1 MMIRLP
7 PSTTARR
14 FYTTTMLRR
23 KLSAG
28 LLRASKTNAVAAG
41 SSSASAVAAA
51 SPMQQQQSAG
61 LVSAVL
67 LNSQRNWKGETVVT
81 LKTELK
87 RRGLSQ
93 TGNKCVLPAEYPLRH
108 ANRCRS
114 VLVARLTSADISG
127 HLPPVPPM
135 PSSTAPALRNAKSLP
150 ALRQLSTSS
159 AASASKSTKTPSPTK
174 PQGADQAPVA
184 DPVDQPVV
192 TSTGPAVVSQK
203 TEAAKPEPVEPEMVT
218 VAPGLPET
226 KASEG
231 DRKSLDVQ
239 MPGPRTDSAP
249 EQVIVSL
256 SGNGPLS
263 FTADQ
268 QPLTP
273 DNFRS
278 NDSLPKEKSRPKEE
292 SLPKVTTAASTSTH
306 EGGGPSHAL
315 HESSDPHEL
324 ETRSVEDAAE
334 EALAQ
339 AASKLPSL
347 TSALSSV
354 VSAPGK
360 ALKNS
365 GISASVVP
373 EIGAAQGFYGDKKN
387 GGSSGTYK
395 ADAEPLKGEE
405 KSGAYVLAGVLGF
418 GLLGALWPS
427 SSKKSKKDGKH
438 GDAHGHDGKHGKKGG
453 APLGD
458 DQWAKASGAEVVGHG
473 HRKV

>member
-1 MMIRLP
+1 MVMIRLP

-41 SSSASAVAAA
+41 SSSASAAAAA

-81 LKTELK
+81 LKSELK

-93 TGNKCVLPAEYPLRH
+93 TGNKYVHPSRLAGH
-108 ANRCRS
+108 ADGCRS

-135 PSSTAPALRNAKSLP
+135 PAATASILRNAKSLP

-159 AASASKSTKTPSPTK
+159 SASASKSSKTPSPTK

-239 MPGPRTDSAP
+239 MPGPRADSTP
-249 EQVIVSL
+249 EQVIVSHMKRIMSTRLIASL
-256 SGNGPLS
+256 SR
-263 FTADQ
+263 
-268 QPLTP
+268 LT
-273 DNFRS
+273 
-278 NDSLPKEKSRPKEE
+278 
-292 SLPKVTTAASTSTH
+292 T
-306 EGGGPSHAL
+306 
-315 HESSDPHEL
+315 SDP
-324 ETRSVEDAAE
+324 TIRCRRRG
-334 EALAQ
+334 
-339 AASKLPSL
+339 AS
-347 TSALSSV
+347 
-354 VSAPGK
+354 
-360 ALKNS
+360 LKRT
-365 GISASVVP
+365 P
-373 EIGAAQGFYGDKKN
+373 C
-387 GGSSGTYK
+387 
-395 ADAEPLKGEE
+395 
-405 KSGAYVLAGVLGF
+405 
-418 GLLGALWPS
+418 
-427 SSKKSKKDGKH
+427 
-438 GDAHGHDGKHGKKGG
+438 
-453 APLGD
+453 
-458 DQWAKASGAEVVGHG
+458 
-473 HRKV
+473 RR